1 VFKKDIFKY
10 IEHGEELVLEP
21 FERLMKLRQLV
32 AYKYNGFWACMDTFK
47 EQQQLDDMY
56 CQGNAP
62 WAVWNHERKAKSL
75 EYSRIHHVANDSIPV
90 KLA

>member
-1 VFKKDIFKY
+1 M
-10 IEHGEELVLEP
+10 LEP
-21 FERLMKLRQLV
+21 FQRLIKIKQLV

-62 WAVWNHERKAKSL
+62 WAVWKLSERKVKSL
-75 EYSRIHHVANDSIPV
+75 EYSRISQFTNDSV
-90 KLA
+90 AVSLAQG